1 MRSTT
6 STTLARWIEI
16 VLLVSLASGC
26 GMLGDK
32 PTPLPWIPTETP
44 ASSFAPQ
51 TAATAT
57 PVAAVPAETA
67 TLIPPSL
74 TPTSA
79 PVLSPTPRSTDTP
92 APADQAIT
100 LEVPAP
106 GQDVGNPIRLR
117 GRAKILP
124 FEGTLVIRVIDS
136 AGQVA
141 AEIPIIA
148 DGTIG
153 GAATFEATVT
163 YGGVPGPGS
172 VEILD
177 ISARDGSIVAKATA
191 QVTLAGFPGG
201 GYVEQPAPRANVTLP
216 IRLLARV
223 GTPGQDVNVTVA
235 WDDGGQF
242 AHVLT
247 TLAGLDGRG
256 LLVVPLDVVDP
267 GFSHPAT
274 QDGTI
279 QIHTIEGSPLAWQP
293 VHILAPDDPGTMG
306 TYVHWVID
314 ETVVAQQ
321 IRIPRTL
328 GIGRA
333 SLEALL
339 WGPVPQNDKGYT
351 TLIPGPEQILTYGG
365 RSPEWGERPRLR
377 NLTIKDGIAY
387 ADFSLE
393 LSAHAGGAL
402 LTSLIREQI
411 ETTLTQ
417 FSTVDEVVISIN
429 GVTGVLEP

>member
-6 STTLARWIEI
+6 SNTLARWIEI

-26 GMLGDK
+26 GMLGGK

-44 ASSFAPQ
+44 AASIDPQ
-51 TAATAT
+51 AAATAT
-57 PVAAVPAETA
+57 AVAAVPAETA
-67 TLIPPSL
+67 TLTPPSG
-74 TPTSA
+74 TPTSTA
-79 PVLSPTPRSTDTP
+79 TLSPTPRPTDTL

-106 GQDVGNPIRLR
+106 GQTVENPIQLR
-117 GRAKILP
+117 GHAKMLP

-141 AEIPIIA
+141 AEVPIIA

-153 GAATFEATVT
+153 GPATFEATVT
-163 YGGVPGPGS
+163 YGGIPGPGR
-172 VEILD
+172 VEVLD
-177 ISARDGSIVAKATA
+177 ISAKDGSIIAKAAA
-191 QVTLAGFPGG
+191 QVTLGGFTGG
-201 GYVEQPAPRANVTLP
+201 GYLEQPAPRANVTLP

-223 GTPGQDVNVTVA
+223 GTPGQDVNITVT
-235 WDDGGQF
+235 WEDGTQF
-242 AHVLT
+242 ARVFT
-247 TLAGLDGRG
+247 PRAGLHGRG
-256 LLVVPLDVVDP
+256 LLVVPLDVVGP

-274 QDGTI
+274 QNGTI
-279 QIHTIEGSPLAWQP
+279 QIHTIEGGALAWQP

-306 TYVHWVID
+306 TNVHWVVDQTI
-314 ETVVAQQ
+314 VAQR

-339 WGPVPQNDKGYT
+339 WGPVPQNERGYT
-351 TLIPGPEQILTYGG
+351 TLIPGPEQILTYPG
-365 RSPEWGERPRLR
+365 RSAEWGERPRLR
-377 NLTIKDGIAY
+377 NLTIEDGIAY

-393 LSAHAGGAL
+393 LSAHPGGAL
-402 LTSLIREQI
+402 LTTLIREQI
-411 ETTLTQ
+411 EATLTQ
-417 FSTVDEVVISIN
+417 FSTVDEVIISIN

>member
-1 MRSTT
+1 MRSTA
-6 STTLARWIEI
+6 SNTLARWIEI

-26 GMLGDK
+26 GILRQK

-44 ASSFAPQ
+44 ASSIGPQ

-57 PVAAVPAETA
+57 PVAVAPAETA
-67 TLIPPSL
+67 TPTPPSV
-74 TPTSA
+74 TPT
-79 PVLSPTPRSTDTP
+79 PTPTPRPRDTP
-92 APADQAIT
+92 APAGQVIT
-100 LEVPAP
+100 LEMPAP
-106 GQDVGNPIRLR
+106 GQTVENPIQLR

-136 AGQVA
+136 AGQIA
-141 AEIPIIA
+141 AEVPIIA

-153 GAATFEATVT
+153 GPATFEATVA
-163 YGGVPGPGS
+163 YGGAPGPGR
-172 VEILD
+172 VEVLD
-177 ISARDGSIVAKATA
+177 ISARDGGVIAKAA
-191 QVTLAGFPGG
+191 VQVILVGISGDGFL
-201 GYVEQPAPRANVTLP
+201 EQPAPRADVTLP

-235 WDDGGQF
+235 WDDGTQF
-242 AHVLT
+242 AHVFT

-279 QIHTIEGSPLAWQP
+279 EIHTIEGSPLARQP
-293 VHILAPDDPGTMG
+293 VHILAPDDPGTMS
-306 TYVHWVID
+306 TNVYWVID
-314 ETVVAQQ
+314 ETIVAQQ

-339 WGPVPQNDKGYT
+339 WGPVPQNDKAYT
-351 TLIPGPEQILTYGG
+351 TMIPGPEQILAYAG
-365 RSPEWGERPRLR
+365 RSPEWGERPKLR
-377 NLTIKDGIAY
+377 SLTIEDGIAY
-387 ADFSLE
+387 VDFSLE

-402 LTSLIREQI
+402 LTTLIREQI
-411 ETTLTQ
+411 EATLTQ